1 MGFDG
6 SCDPEPD
13 DVPGGAPGCAAA
25 GGQFRFTDLNIAGFR
40 MTPGSFNDH
49 PSNAA
54 IRQFRFIT
62 ADFTFDGSVDSA
74 DLALIQSRLGATLD
88 DTMPAIYD
96 NGTPDDNA
104 DDIAYTAW
112 RWEGVEFQQIL
123 MMRDMVQTDGVGG
136 LNSPE
141 VTQADIDA
149 VAALVPL
156 DCPGDTNGDNV
167 VNFTDLNSVLA
178 SFGQSGP
185 DIPGDV
191 NGDMV
196 VNFSDLNEVLAAFGS
211 DCR

>member
-1 MGFDG
+1 
-6 SCDPEPD
+6 
-13 DVPGGAPGCAAA
+13 
-25 GGQFRFTDLNIAGFR
+25 
-40 MTPGSFNDH
+40 
-49 PSNAA
+49 
-54 IRQFRFIT
+54 
-62 ADFTFDGSVDSA
+62 
-74 DLALIQSRLGATLD
+74 
-88 DTMPAIYD
+88 
-96 NGTPDDNA
+96 
-104 DDIAYTAW
+104 
-112 RWEGVEFQQIL
+112 
-123 MMRDMVQTDGVGG
+123 MRDMVQTDGVGG